1 MTKRPNTLLGQ
12 RHAFTPIELLGARLN
27 RSIRL
32 GFTLIELLVV
42 IAIIAILASM
52 LLPALTR
59 AKEAGLRA
67 VCISNLK
74 QSHLSFAMYSDSQDG
89 WAPFADAFGGT
100 AGPPGAMCRDWT
112 SSMLHLGY
120 MPDGQVIQYDYDPP
134 GSGYVASTRMSG
146 LGAIHCPV
154 IGAYSNSNSPDD
166 FIFSSRGF
174 GMRTSANGEG
184 QYNGEKWSLE
194 AVGVVGPTQV
204 HVYVGKF
211 EKLRLDLPF
220 LADAITSNNDGGSS
234 IFIVQ
239 FMVFWP
245 QITRPHMDR
254 ANGVM
259 PDGHVES
266 FSKGQLLGLV
276 PGAEF
281 TSVIMP

>member
-134 GSGYVASTRMSG
+134 GSAYVASTRMSG

-154 IGAYSNSNSPDD
+154 IGAYSNSTSPDD
-166 FIFSSRGF
+166 FIFSNRGF

-194 AVGVVGPTQV
+194 TVGVVGPTQV
-204 HVYVGKF
+204 NVYVGKF

-239 FMVFWP
+239 FMLFWP
-245 QITRPHMDR
+245 QIPRPHMDR
-254 ANGVM
+254 ANVVM

-266 FSKGQLLGLV
+266 LSKGQLLGLV